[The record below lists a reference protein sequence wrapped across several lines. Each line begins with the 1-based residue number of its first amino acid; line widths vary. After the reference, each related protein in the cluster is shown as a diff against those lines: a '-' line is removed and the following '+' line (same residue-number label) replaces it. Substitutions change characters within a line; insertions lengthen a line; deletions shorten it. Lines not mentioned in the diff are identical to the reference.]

1 MKTKLI
7 LSACILF
14 LCFTNIKAQ
23 TTTNSFTPSHLKAA
37 ERMLDASGMLG
48 HMQQLFAGVI
58 QNQANTLPEDKRAV
72 FIKVMQQFFAKY
84 VTDDEIK
91 KAFIPIYASE
101 YSEDELNKI
110 SDFLLT
116 PAGKAMTDKQ
126 PDLMNKGMAWG
137 QNLGM
142 AHKAELEDMMKQAFN
157 EK

>member
-1 MKTKLI
+1 
-7 LSACILF
+7 
-14 LCFTNIKAQ
+14 
-23 TTTNSFTPSHLKAA
+23 
-37 ERMLDASGMLG
+37 MLDASGMLG

-142 AHKAELEDMMKQAFN
+142 AHKAELEDMMKQALGS
-157 EK
+157 K